1 LEGICRICSA
11 KRVGLAVLAMLSIAA
26 AAGQPAIALTPA
38 PTEMRVL
45 PREEALLV
53 RWGVNST
60 EGLTGFRV
68 RYRPVAAVAK
78 PWSAA
83 IKRPASARRARIAGL
98 RVKRY
103 EVRVRAVLT
112 EGRLGGMAT
121 AIGKPLPRAEVEEP
135 PPEEPPVEEPP
146 VEEPPVEEEPSLEG
160 TVPSVP
166 VGLPVPTGG
175 WQVVFADAFASPLGI
190 DTFWERPSK
199 NNGCCG
205 NGDEIAIERP
215 SQDRI
220 TPEGLKLVCEYLSPP
235 VEGRHYSCGG
245 IRTINSRFSIRAF
258 SGATYALEV
267 VCKWP
272 QNTNEADPGV
282 WIDGSE
288 SPFGEQE
295 IDAPFEGFG
304 WHDNGSH
311 EYGAVMPQ
319 VVHGWGHTIYSEEGV
334 VKALGF
340 DPTKSFHRYTTL
352 IKPGASGKTK
362 LSAYVDG
369 VFKWSGETTTP
380 AGAVWQHA
388 ILTYALRSSASPSGF
403 KSGQRAFTI
412 RSDAFYASAGAPVQ
426 GGGMAPGTLL
436 AP

>member
-1 LEGICRICSA
+1 MA
-11 KRVGLAVLAMLSIAA
+11 ALATLLVAA
-26 AAGQPAIALTPA
+26 AAGPSAQASVPA
-38 PTEMRVL
+38 PTELRAL
-45 PREEALLV
+45 PREEALLA
-53 RWGVNST
+53 RWRVTSS
-60 EGLTGFRV
+60 EGLAGFRV

-83 IKRPASARRARIAGL
+83 IERPASARSATIAGL
-98 RVKRY
+98 RVRRY
-103 EVRVRAVLT
+103 EVMVRAVLSG
-112 EGRLGGMAT
+112 GRAGGMMT
-121 AIGKPLPRAEVEEP
+121 AIGKPLPGAEEEP
-135 PPEEPPVEEPP
+135 PQEEPPLEEPP
-146 VEEPPVEEEPSLEG
+146 GEEPPLTG
-160 TVPSVP
+160 TVASVP
-166 VGLPVPTGG
+166 VGLPVPAGG
-175 WQVVFADAFASPLGI
+175 WQVVFADAFASPLGV

-215 SQDRI
+215 SQARV
-220 TPEGLKLVCEYLSPP
+220 TLEGLKLVCEYLSTP

-245 IRTINSRFSIRAF
+245 IRTTNSSFSIRSF

-272 QNTNEADPGV
+272 PNTNEADPGV

-288 SPFGEQE
+288 SPYGEQE

-311 EYGAVMPQ
+311 EYGAAMPQ
-319 VVHGWGHTIYSEEGV
+319 VVHGWGHTIFTEEGV
-334 VKALGF
+334 VRALGF
-340 DPTKSFHRYTTL
+340 DPTKAFHRYTTL

-362 LSAYVDG
+362 LATYVDG

-388 ILTYALRSSASPSGF
+388 ILTYALRSSAAPSGF
-403 KSGQRAFTI
+403 TSGQRAFTI
-412 RSDAFYASAGAPVQ
+412 RSDAFYASAGAPLQ
-426 GGGMAPGTLL
+426 GGGIAPGTLL
-436 AP
+436 VP

>member
-1 LEGICRICSA
+1 VRSRGT
-11 KRVGLAVLAMLSIAA
+11 KLASLVVLATLSLAGVAA
-26 AAGQPAIALTPA
+26 QPALARIPA
-38 PTEMRVL
+38 PTELRVL

-53 RWGVNST
+53 RWHVSSS
-60 EGLTGFRV
+60 EDLAGFRV
-68 RYRPVAAVAK
+68 RYRPVSSVAR

-83 IKRPASARRARIAGL
+83 IKRPASARAATIAGL
-98 RVKRY
+98 VVKRY
-103 EVRVRAVLT
+103 EVRVRAVLS
-112 EGRLGGMAT
+112 EGRIGGMAT
-121 AIGKPLPRAEVEEP
+121 AIGKPLPREAEEKEEEEP
-135 PPEEPPVEEPP
+135 PQEEPPQEEPP
-146 VEEPPVEEEPSLEG
+146 LEEPPLEG
-160 TVPSVP
+160 TVPLAP
-166 VGLPVPTGG
+166 LGLPVPVGG
-175 WQVVFADAFASPLGI
+175 WQVVFADAFAAPLGI
-190 DTFWERPSK
+190 DTFWELPSK
-199 NNGCCG
+199 NNGCCS
-205 NGDEIAIERP
+205 NSDEIAIERP

-220 TPEGLKLVCEYLSPP
+220 TPEGLKLVCEYLSTP

-245 IRTINSRFSIRAF
+245 IRTPTSRFSIRAY

-272 QNTNEADPGV
+272 PNTNEADPGV

-319 VVHGWGHTIYSEEGV
+319 VVHGWGHTIFSDEGV

-340 DPTKSFHRYTTL
+340 DPTRGFHRYTTL

-362 LSAYVDG
+362 LATYVDG

-380 AGAVWQHA
+380 GGAVWQHA
-388 ILTYALRSSASPSGF
+388 ILTYALRSSGAPSGF
-403 KSGQRAFTI
+403 KSGSRAFTI
-412 RSDAFYASAGAPVQ
+412 RSDAFYASVGAPVQ
-426 GGGMAPGTLL
+426 GGGIAPGTLL